1 MDYRGP
7 GLKETAPPDWGTRP
21 SWDPGGL
28 LRNPAKA
35 FGRSLCTILPGF
47 EVPKALKM
55 RHFWVH
61 LLPCACF
68 GENMKTV
75 FSLQSQLHFA
85 GSEGPESRRFPI
97 FFGARFLGMFFRPR
111 FLDFCGFG
119 LILALRVSFIWRPWE
134 EG

>member
-1 MDYRGP
+1 M
-7 GLKETAPPDWGTRP
+7 
-21 SWDPGGL
+21 
-28 LRNPAKA
+28 
-35 FGRSLCTILPGF
+35 PGF
-47 EVPKALKM
+47 EVPEALKM
-55 RHFWVH
+55 KHFWVH

-75 FSLQSQLHFA
+75 FSLQSQLHLA

-97 FFGARFLGMFFRPR
+97 FFGARFLGMLFRPR

-119 LILALRVSFIWRPWE
+119 LILALRVSFIWRPWK